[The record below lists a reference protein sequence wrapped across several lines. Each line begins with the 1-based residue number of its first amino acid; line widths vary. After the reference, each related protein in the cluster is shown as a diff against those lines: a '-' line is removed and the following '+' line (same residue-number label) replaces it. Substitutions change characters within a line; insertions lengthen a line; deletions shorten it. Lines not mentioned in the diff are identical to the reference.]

1 MFAEHIAPLGRIVEE
16 MGLFEK
22 LRARISGP
30 RLIDELEVL
39 AGHCEEL
46 VNRMR
51 LHAERAT
58 LYPAIA
64 DEVRAI
70 AEREAA
76 HERTLRGIL
85 ADSGRWPRPPEN
97 LPRDGSNN
105 WERLSGDLEILVQFT
120 VELQRQAMRW
130 ESENLAIGETLNKIA
145 SEASDSEFKLRRL
158 TAKLDPQALD

>member
-1 MFAEHIAPLGRIVEE
+1 

-30 RLIDELEVL
+30 RLIDELGTL

-51 LHAERAT
+51 LHTVRAT

-64 DEVRAI
+64 NEVRAI

-85 ADSGRWPRPPEN
+85 AESGRWPRPPEN

-105 WERLSGDLEILVQFT
+105 WERLSGDLEILLAFSQ
-120 VELQRQAMRW
+120 ELQRQAMRW
-130 ESENLAIGETLNKIA
+130 ESENPAIGEMLRKIA
-145 SEASDSEFKLRRL
+145 TEAGEDEFELRRL
-158 TAKLDPQALD
+158 VAKLDPQAID

>member
-1 MFAEHIAPLGRIVEE
+1 

-30 RLIDELEVL
+30 RLIDELETL
-39 AGHCEEL
+39 AGQCEAL

-51 LHAERAT
+51 LHAERG

-64 DEVRAI
+64 NEVRAI
-70 AEREAA
+70 AEQEAA

-85 ADSGRWPRPPEN
+85 AESGRWPRPPEN

-120 VELQRQAMRW
+120 LVLQRQAMRW
-130 ESENLAIGETLNKIA
+130 ESEHPAIGETLNKIA

-158 TAKLDPQALD
+158 AAKLDPQALD

>member
-1 MFAEHIAPLGRIVEE
+1 

-30 RLIDELEVL
+30 RLIDELETL
-39 AGHCEEL
+39 AGQSEAL

-51 LHAERAT
+51 LHAERA

-70 AEREAA
+70 AEREAV

-97 LPRDGSNN
+97 PPRDGSNN
-105 WERLSGDLEILVQFT
+105 WERLNGDLEILVQFT

-130 ESENLAIGETLNKIA
+130 ESENVAVGETLNKIA

-158 TAKLDPQALD
+158 VAKLDPQAID